1 VSGLRVPTALLALA
15 LVSGCAQTP
24 QTKLSATTVR
34 SADEVAFAES
44 DCISHLKQSLGDMP
58 SPRMDSFFSAALNG
72 LLRCEATS
80 GLAHVPTS
88 DVNRWLAHAT
98 GSPVAVTIPRPP
110 KILATVPREDS
121 ERLSYQRTCAAYMRR
136 YLPASIA
143 RAGDDPD
150 VAAAFAFNALEQCD
164 STAGFATIEPNEL
177 ATMMQAKHL
186 L

>member
-1 VSGLRVPTALLALA
+1 MSAIRSTFALFALA
-15 LVSGCAQTP
+15 LVSSCASAP
-24 QTKLSATTVR
+24 HAAAAPAARSAT
-34 SADEVAFAES
+34 DVAFAEH
-44 DCISHLKQSLGDMP
+44 DCISHLKEFLGSRP
-58 SPRMDSFFSAALNG
+58 KPRMDRFFSAALNG

-88 DVNRWLAHAT
+88 DVNTWLVHAT

-110 KILATVPREDS
+110 KLLSSMPREDA
-121 ERLSYQRTCAAYMRR
+121 ERLTYQRTCVAYMRR

-143 RAGDDPD
+143 HAGDEPD

>member
-1 VSGLRVPTALLALA
+1 MALLSLALA
-15 LVSGCAQTP
+15 SSCAPAP
-24 QTKLSATTVR
+24 QNTTASTAVR
-34 SADEVAFAES
+34 PASDVAIAES
-44 DCISHLKQSLGDMP
+44 ACISHLKGSLESMP
-58 SPRMDSFFSAALNG
+58 SPRMDAFFSAALNG

-88 DVNRWLAHAT
+88 DINALLAHAK
-98 GSPVAVTIPRPP
+98 GSPVAVAIPRPP
-110 KILATVPREDS
+110 KLLERVPSEDDQ
-121 ERLSYQRTCAAYMRR
+121 RLTYQRTCVAYMRR